1 MAKFCLKDSDEY
13 YLALSEQPKR
23 FDADSPV
30 TNVFFDDT
38 NGQVNNLTFIRFPCF
53 YLNVTFVIKTLVY
66 PCEYISIWK

>member
-1 MAKFCLKDSDEY
+1 MVKFSLENSDIY

-38 NGQVNNLTFIRFPCF
+38 NGQVRYKN
-53 YLNVTFVIKTLVY
+53 
-66 PCEYISIWK
+66 

>member
-1 MAKFCLKDSDEY
+1 MAKFRLKDSDEY

-38 NGQVNNLTFIRFPCF
+38 NGQVK
-53 YLNVTFVIKTLVY
+53 VHVSS
-66 PCEYISIWK
+66 SILFT

>member
-1 MAKFCLKDSDEY
+1 MTKFSLKDSGEY

-38 NGQVNNLTFIRFPCF
+38 NGEVSLQLCNTKALQILAKYCI
-53 YLNVTFVIKTLVY
+53 YVY
-66 PCEYISIWK
+66 I